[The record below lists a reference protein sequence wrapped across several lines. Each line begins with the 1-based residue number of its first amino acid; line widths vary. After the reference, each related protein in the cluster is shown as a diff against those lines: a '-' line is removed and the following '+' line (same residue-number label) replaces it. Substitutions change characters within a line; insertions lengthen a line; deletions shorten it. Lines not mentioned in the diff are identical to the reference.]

1 MAEHVRVDE
10 FLSSLLALCRPLEPF
25 DMPLLDA
32 HGATLAAD
40 VFAGERLVL
49 KEGSRIRSTQIG
61 LAASIGRDHLLTR
74 PHPRVVVLSAGPDL
88 VEPGQALGEDEEY
101 ETNSWLLTT
110 AVRETGAV
118 AYRVHTIPDDEEALK
133 DVIEDQLVR
142 ADLIIISGERN
153 DDSFDLITRTLS
165 GIGEITTIDLAI
177 ESSGRHNYGTIGPDK
192 VPVVTLPGDPIAAYI
207 SFELFVRPMIRTM
220 LGASTIHR
228 PSVKAKLEK
237 PVTSP
242 DNQRSYVRGILSED
256 GKSITPLGK
265 GDSSAQDEQTTLS
278 DANAFIAV
286 PENVTSLETGAD
298 VTVVVLERRYI

>member
-88 VEPGQALGEDEEY
+88 VEPGQTLGADEEF

-118 AYRVHTIPDDEEALK
+118 AYRVHTIPDDEEELK

-142 ADLIIISGERN
+142 ADLIIISGERK

-228 PSVKAKLEK
+228 PAVKAKLEK
-237 PVTSP
+237 PITSP
-242 DNQRSYVRGILSED
+242 DGQRSYVRGILSED

>member
-10 FLSSLLALCRPLEPF
+10 FLSSLMALCRPLEPF
-25 DMPLLDA
+25 DMALLDA

-88 VEPGQALGEDEEY
+88 VEPGQALGADEEY

-118 AYRVHTIPDDEEALK
+118 AYRVHTIPDDEGALK

-207 SFELFVRPMIRTM
+207 SFELFIRPMIRTM

-286 PENVTSLETGAD
+286 PENVTSLETGEN